1 MFKRVIDG
9 ARGVSKRLIANI
21 NHVMLG
27 AVLMGIGVFLI
38 SQQNYFSW
46 PPVMAPIENDDTFG
60 VFFIMVGVAMIGWS
74 IDKKKTARANHFIL
88 TSAAVLMAVL
98 TFFQFFHWYLFGI
111 PMPWISNLGLL
122 GVIVVL
128 ARRSDSK

>member
-1 MFKRVIDG
+1 MVKRVMD
-9 ARGVSKRLIANI
+9 NI

-27 AVLMGIGVFLI
+27 AVIIGIGLFLI

-60 VFFIMVGVAMIGWS
+60 VFFITIGLAMICWAL
-74 IDKKKTARANHFIL
+74 DKKKTARANHFIL
-88 TSAAVLMAVL
+88 TFAAILMAVL
-98 TFFQFFHWYLFGI
+98 TFFQFFHWLLLGI

-122 GVIVVL
+122 GVIIVL